1 MRYIALSL
9 LGGYIGFLTSKI
21 TDGFNINFLIYGGI
35 WIILLTFYLWA
46 DNKEF
51 MSWYMQKK
59 IIIADN
65 NEIRTKIKIEFEYN
79 ENDYTLE
86 QYIDKIT
93 DGIVRGLNDYYYFK
107 NIEIK

>member
-51 MSWYMQKK
+51 MS
-59 IIIADN
+59 
-65 NEIRTKIKIEFEYN
+65 
-79 ENDYTLE
+79 
-86 QYIDKIT
+86 
-93 DGIVRGLNDYYYFK
+93 
-107 NIEIK
+107 

>member
-1 MRYIALSL
+1 
-9 LGGYIGFLTSKI
+9 
-21 TDGFNINFLIYGGI
+21 
-35 WIILLTFYLWA
+35 
-46 DNKEF
+46 
-51 MSWYMQKK
+51 MQKK